1 MGPFMKWDLR
11 KCIGVSAL
19 LHLLIFWGAASLS
32 GWGGPKTIYRPQYSV
47 RLVGMEEIEGR
58 QKGAREKAES
68 AQPSPPVEKPEP
80 KKPEPKP
87 EPKKPEVQVPE
98 KKAKEEPAKTTP
110 ALDKD
115 KKEKAPPPEPA
126 KTAAKEKS
134 PDQSASAEKQT
145 SSEETLD
152 EILSKIQKKVASRG
166 GAVGAGA
173 KSSRGSGWE
182 DRQAEL
188 AFNAYYDEVERRVRQ
203 NWIPPQNF
211 DPRRESLMTVVSL
224 VLLPDGRVQTSFIEQ
239 SSGNPYFDQSVMR
252 AIFKS
257 DPFPPPPVGLTKEN
271 FELGLRF
278 HSSPVAQS
286 PW

>member
-1 MGPFMKWDLR
+1 MKWDLR

-32 GWGGPKTIYRPQYSV
+32 GWSGPKTIYRPQYSV

-58 QKGAREKAES
+58 QKGAQEKAES
-68 AQPSPPVEKPEP
+68 VEPSPSVEKPES
-80 KKPEPKP
+80 KKT

-98 KKAKEEPAKTTP
+98 KKAKEEPAKTVP
-110 ALDKD
+110 DLEKN
-115 KKEKAPPPEPA
+115 KKEKASPPEPV
-126 KTAAKEKS
+126 KTAAREKS
-134 PDQSASAEKQT
+134 PDQKASAEKQT
-145 SSEETLD
+145 PPEETLD
-152 EILSKIQKKVASRG
+152 EILFKIRKKVASRG

-203 NWIPPQNF
+203 NWIPPQTF

-224 VLLPDGRVQTSFIEQ
+224 VLLPDGRVQTSYIEQ

-278 HSSPVAQS
+278 HSSPVARS

>member
-1 MGPFMKWDLR
+1 MGLFMKWDLR

-47 RLVGMEEIEGR
+47 RLVGMEEIEGK
-58 QKGAREKAES
+58 QKGAQEKAES
-68 AQPSPPVEKPEP
+68 AQPSPPVE
-80 KKPEPKP
+80 KPEPKP

-98 KKAKEEPAKTTP
+98 KKAKEEPTKTAP
-110 ALDKD
+110 ALDKE
-115 KKEKAPPPEPA
+115 KQKAPPPEPV

-134 PDQSASAEKQT
+134 PDQNASAEKQT
-145 SSEETLD
+145 APEETLD

-173 KSSRGSGWE
+173 RSSRGSGWE

-224 VLLPDGRVQTSFIEQ
+224 VLLPDGRVQTSYIEQ

>member
-58 QKGAREKAES
+58 QKGAQEKGES
-68 AQPSPPVEKPEP
+68 AQPSLPVE
-80 KKPEPKP
+80 KP

-98 KKAKEEPAKTTP
+98 KKAKEEPAKTAP
-110 ALDKD
+110 ALPKD
-115 KKEKAPPPEPA
+115 KKEKAPPPEPV

-134 PDQSASAEKQT
+134 PDQNALAEKQT
-145 SSEETLD
+145 PPEQTLD

-173 KSSRGSGWE
+173 RSSRGSGWE

-224 VLLPDGRVQTSFIEQ
+224 VLLPDGRVQTSYIEQ
-239 SSGNPYFDQSVMR
+239 PSGNPYFDQSVMR

-286 PW
+286 QW

>member
-1 MGPFMKWDLR
+1 MKWDLR
-11 KCIGVSAL
+11 KCIAASAV

-32 GWGGPKTIYRPQYSV
+32 GWSGPKRIYRPQYSV
-47 RLVGMEEIEGR
+47 RLVGMEEIAGK
-58 QKGAREKAES
+58 QKGAQEKAES
-68 AQPSPPVEKPEP
+68 PQPPPQAQKPEP
-80 KKPEPKP
+80 KKE

-98 KKAKEEPAKTTP
+98 KKAKEEPAKTAP
-110 ALDKD
+110 ALEKE
-115 KKEKAPPPEPA
+115 KKEKAPPKEPL

-134 PDQSASAEKQT
+134 PDQAAPAEKQPAP
-145 SSEETLD
+145 EETLD

-166 GAVGAGA
+166 GAVGAGGR
-173 KSSRGSGWE
+173 SSRASGWE

-188 AFNAYYDEVERRVRQ
+188 LYNAYYDEVERRVRQ

-224 VLLPDGRVQTSFIEQ
+224 VLLPDGRVQSSYIEQ
-239 SSGNPYFDQSVMR
+239 SSGSPYFDQSVMR
-252 AIFKS
+252 AILKS
-257 DPFPPPPVGLTKEN
+257 DPFPPPPVGLTKDN

-278 HSSPVAQS
+278 HSSPIGQS